1 MPRDIDCPL
10 ELVLGSIPKPWSK
23 EIISMNTSTFGDDSD
38 GVVTANFVPGSL
50 QGLPLV
56 LSLLSS
62 HSSSWR
68 WVFCIPPLY
77 RKKLRPSVL
86 LILLIE
92 HFAFYLGTVLYV
104 KGMHL

>member
-1 MPRDIDCPL
+1 M

-23 EIISMNTSTFGDDSD
+23 EIISMNTSTFGDDSGD
-38 GVVTANFVPGSL
+38 VVTVNFVPGSL
-50 QGLPLV
+50 RGVLLV

-62 HSSSWR
+62 HSRSWR

-92 HFAFYLGTVLYV
+92 RFAFYVGTVL
-104 KGMHL
+104 